1 MTEALDVIHIVEWL
15 ASDVCHDCSLTELI
29 EGLGEHLNAAGLPV
43 DRLVLHL
50 RTLHPEILG
59 RTLAWSPGEDVEVH
73 DRIHG
78 IETTAAFGNTPV
90 RRVMETKI
98 PLSIRPE
105 LSSDYVPSQVDVYRD
120 RKFTEFRFVPL
131 PTSGGPV
138 SVVAF
143 CCAQPGGFSDVDRAA
158 IERIIPALRNV
169 CELRILRTIEQTLL
183 DTYTGAATA
192 QRILSGQ
199 IRRGQLESLEAALL
213 LCDLRGFTE
222 ISNRLSV
229 ERVAQLLDTYFDR
242 LVPVII
248 SHGGEIV
255 KFMGDAVLAFFR
267 HDDAQEACRT
277 ALKAAV
283 SVIRNLDDR
292 SEADEPLRAGVAL
305 HYGVVSYGNIGSSKR
320 LDFTVIGPDVNLIS
334 RIQGV
339 CSETGE
345 PILTSKQF
353 AGLLN
358 DVDSRFMGRHA
369 LKGFHDP
376 VELFGVGSKP

>member
-1 MTEALDVIHIVEWL
+1 
-15 ASDVCHDCSLTELI
+15 
-29 EGLGEHLNAAGLPV
+29 
-43 DRLVLHL
+43 
-50 RTLHPEILG
+50 
-59 RTLAWSPGEDVEVH
+59 
-73 DRIHG
+73 
-78 IETTAAFGNTPV
+78 
-90 RRVMETKI
+90 
-98 PLSIRPE
+98 
-105 LSSDYVPSQVDVYRD
+105 
-120 RKFTEFRFVPL
+120 L

-143 CCAQPGGFSDVDRAA
+143 CCARPNGFSPSDRAA
-158 IERIIPALRNV
+158 IERVIPALRNV

-183 DTYTGAATA
+183 DTYTGAVTA
-192 QRILSGQ
+192 QRILAGQ
-199 IRRGQLESLEAALL
+199 VRRGQLESLEAALL

-267 HDDAQEACRT
+267 RDDAREACRT
-277 ALKAAV
+277 ALEAAV
-283 SVIRNLDDR
+283 SVIHNLDVP
-292 SEADEPLRAGVAL
+292 SEIGEPLRAGIAL

-345 PILTSKQF
+345 TILTSKQF

-358 DVDSRFMGRHA
+358 GSDTRSMGRHA

-376 VELFGVGSKP
+376 VELFGLVSKP